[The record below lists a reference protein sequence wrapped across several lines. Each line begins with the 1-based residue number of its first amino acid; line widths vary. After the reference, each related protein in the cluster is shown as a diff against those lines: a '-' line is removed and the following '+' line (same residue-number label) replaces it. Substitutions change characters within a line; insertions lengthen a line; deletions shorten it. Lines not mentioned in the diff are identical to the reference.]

1 MAFTINWDGG
11 SGQTVLDFAL
21 QHLASMPSPCHV
33 EIELTED
40 AEHPS
45 IPNGES
51 FVTGYLVACEGTQL
65 AVTRDLADDRGERTG
80 GAADV
85 PRRPRPL
92 AGRDLTG
99 NR

>member
-1 MAFTINWDGG
+1 MSGFTINWDGG
-11 SGQTVLDFAL
+11 SGQAVLDFAL
-21 QHLASMPSPCHV
+21 QHLASMPSPWHV

-65 AVTRDLADDRGERTG
+65 AVTLDLSDDRGERTG
-80 GAADV
+80 ERLTFPAVHVLSLDV
-85 PRRPRPL
+85 
-92 AGRDLTG
+92 T
-99 NR
+99 